1 MLQMNRCLC
10 FLSFSAL
17 TGCGATVPLGET
29 GSTGGAYANTPV
41 TGGASAVSS
50 SNTGGAPSGV
60 NTSLNC
66 PPPGAPGPRTLQTL
80 ASGQSSP
87 YSIAIDSTSVYWS
100 TCGSVIVRADFHVV
114 PPKVEY
120 TLTTVGRQLIP
131 IIARMI
137 DFGKKN
143 LLRPA
148 ASRRA
153 AAG

>member
-100 TCGSVIVRADFHVV
+100 TCGSENLADGTVMKV
-114 PPKVEY
+114 PLDGGALV
-120 TLTTVGRQLIP
+120 TLATGQGEPVG
-131 IIARMI
+131 IAVDATSVTGR
-137 DFGKKN
+137 
-143 LLRPA
+143 LTL
-148 ASRRA
+148 
-153 AAG
+153 